1 MTRKTDAEKPL
12 SEQEKFFAQYGMANQ
27 KNFSD
32 LVTNAVLV
40 SGTND
45 LMLEDENGDI
55 GHFDWFSFSNYG
67 VSCSAEMLS
76 TLALLDAGV
85 ANSPAYDRT
94 ITKQKF
100 TEAQR
105 SVAKS
110 LYFTK
115 VGEDGKVVRGD
126 FFSLM
131 DDEHIKIDDN
141 GRILADE
148 TSSLAVA
155 AIVNLYNTM
164 LPMYIAIRSL
174 GEAYNDELKGSISN
188 ELFGGTKNSNEDAL
202 VKQIEQLQKQ
212 LDAAKESE
220 ARAMEVAN
228 TAEQKLNQSKKR
240 ENALASKLEAAY
252 SEIDELMAQIPESA
266 EEDETPTEPDEPA
279 EEKVEDIAMDY
290 SGALD
295 DILKKNTVVIV
306 GGNQNL
312 MKKFQV
318 THPDASIVAKDMI
331 AVCDQQIRNA
341 DVVMFKADSLSH
353 ALYGKC
359 KAICQMLMHMAVA
372 AYTAASIDKVDAP
385 LEKVWEAIDA
395 GNESS
400 YDSETVQI
408 AKEKVKIF
416 RTALFNAT
424 YYTMLCEQTK
434 KTVLDGLQD
443 YFFNPQGT
451 RLNNELKKCKRQM
464 ERDGELL
471 KQQKESLKEYKV
483 RADAA
488 ERAAEDAR
496 NRYAG
501 IQSKVE
507 SQQKQITDLEE
518 QLKALREENAR
529 LRQQLPAQPT
539 EERVEA
545 APAEPDINY
554 EEELSKIFSAKK
566 IVFVGGHPNI
576 MGKFAQKYP
585 NAAVV
590 EKDKAMTADRQLDGA
605 AAVLFKTDSMG
616 HKEYT
621 PIKDL
626 AGRKGVPV
634 GYIRD
639 VTSLNLVEQSVYEE
653 LKKLN
658 ITE

>member
-1 MTRKTDAEKPL
+1 MAKNKIPKTMTVGALYDKYAERMALFASRSKACIELSGKYYSEHQDKVDKHIKAICHGEKTL
-12 SEQEKFFAQYGMANQ
+12 QYILGLDTVQ
-27 KNFSD
+27 SR
-32 LVTNAVLV
+32 NAVLCLACIL
-40 SGTND
+40 SSDEDDKPQFTED
-45 LMLEDENGDI
+45 LLSTYLKNTKKEKLPAINEKALEAVYSKIESTPDDDKSKQTIAYDAFTEHELNPPSRAFFAVYASRYKN
-55 GHFDWFSFSNYG
+55 FD
-67 VSCSAEMLS
+67 SCSNDIY
-76 TLALLDAGV
+76 TNALLAMMLLGNINTTAKV
-85 ANSPAYDRT
+85 RYMERYDYLYRT
-94 ITKQKF
+94 IVRPRF
-100 TEAQR
+100 A
-105 SVAKS
+105 AKS
-110 LYFTK
+110 FGATWIN
-115 VGEDGKVVRGD
+115 D
-126 FFSLM
+126 S
-131 DDEHIKIDDN
+131 
-141 GRILADE
+141 
-148 TSSLAVA
+148 
-155 AIVNLYNTM
+155 NTM
-164 LPMYIAIRSL
+164 RRKTGIER
-174 GEAYNDELKGSISN
+174 DE
-188 ELFGGTKNSNEDAL
+188 
-202 VKQIEQLQKQ
+202 
-212 LDAAKESE
+212 
-220 ARAMEVAN
+220 
-228 TAEQKLNQSKKR
+228 
-240 ENALASKLEAAY
+240 ENALQMPLIATLTASGV
-252 SEIDELMAQIPESA
+252 MNQQR
-266 EEDETPTEPDEPA
+266 
-279 EEKVEDIAMDY
+279 MD
-290 SGALD
+290 
-295 DILKKNTVVIV
+295 K
-306 GGNQNL
+306 
-312 MKKFQV
+312 QV
-318 THPDASIVAKDMI
+318 
-331 AVCDQQIRNA
+331 
-341 DVVMFKADSLSH
+341 LS
-353 ALYGKC
+353 KE
-359 KAICQMLMHMAVA
+359 MLMHMAVA
-372 AYTAASIDKVDAP
+372 AYTAASIDKADAP

-395 GNESS
+395 ENESA
-400 YDSETVQI
+400 YDDETIQI

-434 KTVLDGLQD
+434 KTVLEGLQD

-464 ERDGELL
+464 ERDGEEL
-471 KQQKESLKEYKV
+471 KQQKESLKEYRA

-545 APAEPDINY
+545 ATAEPDINY

-585 NAAVV
+585 EAAVV

-639 VTSLNLVEQSVYEE
+639 VTSLSLVEQSVYEE

-658 ITE
+658 IAE

>member
-1 MTRKTDAEKPL
+1 MKYNESIPFNPMWCSIIAADLTHTGGPRKRFVEEYESNLCYRRCAKDLITDGNFYGVTVLPCAKRTEGLKIASVLYYLLYADKTPKYTKLVMLFGKEYGSVASLVSEIYKNEKDGMLKLAKRMSGLYGSEIGNVAVFAIFLLASPESYLEQNRMAFSRLCNTLSQMTRKTDAEKPL
-12 SEQEKFFAQYGMANQ
+12 SEQERFFVQYGMTNQ

-45 LMLEDENGDI
+45 LMLEDDDGDI
-55 GHFDWFSFSNYG
+55 GHFDWFSFSDYG

-105 SVAKS
+105 AVAKS

-126 FFSLM
+126 LFSLM
-131 DDEHIKIDDN
+131 DDEHIKIDDS

-220 ARAMEVAN
+220 ARAVEAAN
-228 TAEQKLNQSKKR
+228 IAEQKLNQSKKR
-240 ENALASKLEAAY
+240 ENALVSKLEAAY

-266 EEDETPTEPDEPA
+266 EEDEAPDEPDEPA
-279 EEKVEDIAMDY
+279 EEKAEENAMDY

-359 KAICQMLMHMAVA
+359 KAICHKHDVPFCYLPNV
-372 AYTAASIDKVDAP
+372 ASIP
-385 LEKVWEAIDA
+385 RMEQ
-395 GNESS
+395 S
-400 YDSETVQI
+400 
-408 AKEKVKIF
+408 
-416 RTALFNAT
+416 
-424 YYTMLCEQTK
+424 MCEQ
-434 KTVLDGLQD
+434 LG
-443 YFFNPQGT
+443 
-451 RLNNELKKCKRQM
+451 
-464 ERDGELL
+464 
-471 KQQKESLKEYKV
+471 
-483 RADAA
+483 
-488 ERAAEDAR
+488 
-496 NRYAG
+496 
-501 IQSKVE
+501 
-507 SQQKQITDLEE
+507 
-518 QLKALREENAR
+518 
-529 LRQQLPAQPT
+529 
-539 EERVEA
+539 
-545 APAEPDINY
+545 DI
-554 EEELSKIFSAKK
+554 L
-566 IVFVGGHPNI
+566 G
-576 MGKFAQKYP
+576 
-585 NAAVV
+585 
-590 EKDKAMTADRQLDGA
+590 
-605 AAVLFKTDSMG
+605 
-616 HKEYT
+616 
-621 PIKDL
+621 
-626 AGRKGVPV
+626 
-634 GYIRD
+634 
-639 VTSLNLVEQSVYEE
+639 
-653 LKKLN
+653 
-658 ITE
+658 

>member
-1 MTRKTDAEKPL
+1 MSIIRTE
-12 SEQEKFFAQYGMANQ
+12 
-27 KNFSD
+27 
-32 LVTNAVLV
+32 V
-40 SGTND
+40 SGYHH
-45 LMLEDENGDI
+45 I
-55 GHFDWFSFSNYG
+55 GFYDTEFIIKGTLYIDTRMPLIATLTASG
-67 VSCSAEMLS
+67 VMNQQRMDKQVLS
-76 TLALLDAGV
+76 
-85 ANSPAYDRT
+85 
-94 ITKQKF
+94 
-100 TEAQR
+100 
-105 SVAKS
+105 
-110 LYFTK
+110 
-115 VGEDGKVVRGD
+115 
-126 FFSLM
+126 
-131 DDEHIKIDDN
+131 
-141 GRILADE
+141 
-148 TSSLAVA
+148 
-155 AIVNLYNTM
+155 
-164 LPMYIAIRSL
+164 
-174 GEAYNDELKGSISN
+174 
-188 ELFGGTKNSNEDAL
+188 
-202 VKQIEQLQKQ
+202 
-212 LDAAKESE
+212 KE
-220 ARAMEVAN
+220 
-228 TAEQKLNQSKKR
+228 
-240 ENALASKLEAAY
+240 
-252 SEIDELMAQIPESA
+252 
-266 EEDETPTEPDEPA
+266 
-279 EEKVEDIAMDY
+279 
-290 SGALD
+290 
-295 DILKKNTVVIV
+295 
-306 GGNQNL
+306 
-312 MKKFQV
+312 
-318 THPDASIVAKDMI
+318 
-331 AVCDQQIRNA
+331 
-341 DVVMFKADSLSH
+341 
-353 ALYGKC
+353 
-359 KAICQMLMHMAVA
+359 MLMHMAVA

-518 QLKALREENAR
+518 QLKALREENAK
-529 LRQQLPAQPT
+529 QLLAQPV

-545 APAEPDINY
+545 APEVLDINY
-554 EEELSKIFSAKK
+554 EEKLSRIFSAKK

-585 NAAVV
+585 EAAVV
-590 EKDKAMTADRQLDGA
+590 EKDKAMTTDKQLDGA
-605 AAVLFKTDSMG
+605 AAILFKTDSMG

-639 VTSLNLVEQSVYEE
+639 VTSLSLVEQSVYEE

>member
-1 MTRKTDAEKPL
+1 
-12 SEQEKFFAQYGMANQ
+12 
-27 KNFSD
+27 
-32 LVTNAVLV
+32 
-40 SGTND
+40 
-45 LMLEDENGDI
+45 
-55 GHFDWFSFSNYG
+55 
-67 VSCSAEMLS
+67 
-76 TLALLDAGV
+76 
-85 ANSPAYDRT
+85 
-94 ITKQKF
+94 
-100 TEAQR
+100 
-105 SVAKS
+105 
-110 LYFTK
+110 
-115 VGEDGKVVRGD
+115 
-126 FFSLM
+126 
-131 DDEHIKIDDN
+131 
-141 GRILADE
+141 
-148 TSSLAVA
+148 
-155 AIVNLYNTM
+155 
-164 LPMYIAIRSL
+164 
-174 GEAYNDELKGSISN
+174 
-188 ELFGGTKNSNEDAL
+188 
-202 VKQIEQLQKQ
+202 
-212 LDAAKESE
+212 
-220 ARAMEVAN
+220 
-228 TAEQKLNQSKKR
+228 
-240 ENALASKLEAAY
+240 
-252 SEIDELMAQIPESA
+252 
-266 EEDETPTEPDEPA
+266 
-279 EEKVEDIAMDY
+279 
-290 SGALD
+290 
-295 DILKKNTVVIV
+295 
-306 GGNQNL
+306 
-312 MKKFQV
+312 
-318 THPDASIVAKDMI
+318 
-331 AVCDQQIRNA
+331 
-341 DVVMFKADSLSH
+341 
-353 ALYGKC
+353 
-359 KAICQMLMHMAVA
+359 
-372 AYTAASIDKVDAP
+372 
-385 LEKVWEAIDA
+385 
-395 GNESS
+395 
-400 YDSETVQI
+400 
-408 AKEKVKIF
+408 
-416 RTALFNAT
+416 
-424 YYTMLCEQTK
+424 
-434 KTVLDGLQD
+434 
-443 YFFNPQGT
+443 
-451 RLNNELKKCKRQM
+451 M

-471 KQQKESLKEYKV
+471 KQQKESLKKYKV

>member
-1 MTRKTDAEKPL
+1 MDKQVL
-12 SEQEKFFAQYGMANQ
+12 S
-27 KNFSD
+27 
-32 LVTNAVLV
+32 
-40 SGTND
+40 
-45 LMLEDENGDI
+45 
-55 GHFDWFSFSNYG
+55 
-67 VSCSAEMLS
+67 
-76 TLALLDAGV
+76 
-85 ANSPAYDRT
+85 
-94 ITKQKF
+94 
-100 TEAQR
+100 
-105 SVAKS
+105 
-110 LYFTK
+110 
-115 VGEDGKVVRGD
+115 
-126 FFSLM
+126 
-131 DDEHIKIDDN
+131 
-141 GRILADE
+141 
-148 TSSLAVA
+148 
-155 AIVNLYNTM
+155 
-164 LPMYIAIRSL
+164 
-174 GEAYNDELKGSISN
+174 
-188 ELFGGTKNSNEDAL
+188 
-202 VKQIEQLQKQ
+202 
-212 LDAAKESE
+212 KE
-220 ARAMEVAN
+220 
-228 TAEQKLNQSKKR
+228 
-240 ENALASKLEAAY
+240 
-252 SEIDELMAQIPESA
+252 
-266 EEDETPTEPDEPA
+266 
-279 EEKVEDIAMDY
+279 
-290 SGALD
+290 
-295 DILKKNTVVIV
+295 
-306 GGNQNL
+306 
-312 MKKFQV
+312 
-318 THPDASIVAKDMI
+318 
-331 AVCDQQIRNA
+331 
-341 DVVMFKADSLSH
+341 
-353 ALYGKC
+353 
-359 KAICQMLMHMAVA
+359 MLMHMAVA

-385 LEKVWEAIDA
+385 LEKAWEAIDA

-658 ITE
+658 IAE

>member
-1 MTRKTDAEKPL
+1 
-12 SEQEKFFAQYGMANQ
+12 
-27 KNFSD
+27 
-32 LVTNAVLV
+32 
-40 SGTND
+40 
-45 LMLEDENGDI
+45 
-55 GHFDWFSFSNYG
+55 
-67 VSCSAEMLS
+67 
-76 TLALLDAGV
+76 
-85 ANSPAYDRT
+85 
-94 ITKQKF
+94 
-100 TEAQR
+100 
-105 SVAKS
+105 
-110 LYFTK
+110 
-115 VGEDGKVVRGD
+115 
-126 FFSLM
+126 
-131 DDEHIKIDDN
+131 
-141 GRILADE
+141 
-148 TSSLAVA
+148 
-155 AIVNLYNTM
+155 
-164 LPMYIAIRSL
+164 
-174 GEAYNDELKGSISN
+174 
-188 ELFGGTKNSNEDAL
+188 
-202 VKQIEQLQKQ
+202 
-212 LDAAKESE
+212 
-220 ARAMEVAN
+220 
-228 TAEQKLNQSKKR
+228 
-240 ENALASKLEAAY
+240 
-252 SEIDELMAQIPESA
+252 
-266 EEDETPTEPDEPA
+266 
-279 EEKVEDIAMDY
+279 
-290 SGALD
+290 
-295 DILKKNTVVIV
+295 
-306 GGNQNL
+306 
-312 MKKFQV
+312 
-318 THPDASIVAKDMI
+318 
-331 AVCDQQIRNA
+331 
-341 DVVMFKADSLSH
+341 
-353 ALYGKC
+353 
-359 KAICQMLMHMAVA
+359 MLMHMAVA

-416 RTALFNAT
+416 RTVLFNAT

-639 VTSLNLVEQSVYEE
+639 VTSLNFVEQSVYEE